1 MDTHETVS
9 ETRLDRGLRRALD
22 AEIAALLEEPS
33 VTDVMCNADGRV
45 FVDRTGAGRTDS
57 GITLTAAN
65 ADFALR
71 MLASSVG
78 TVITRDAPLLSAT
91 MPGSGERVAGSI
103 APITEQPTLSIR
115 KPPRTVFDLSAFSRG
130 PCALADGPV
139 IDGDDPL
146 VRAVQERRNILIAG
160 STGSGKTSLL
170 SSLLQIDSV
179 VRDRCLIIE
188 DTREIAIEAP
198 DHVRFLTSPQIGMQR
213 LVQHALRYRPDRIV
227 LGEVR
232 SGDAALEMLF
242 ACNTGHSGSF
252 GTIHANSALDA
263 LGRLED
269 LCSTICPQPPRRAI
283 ATAIGCVVFVQ
294 RTMTGRAISEVLYVD
309 GWQDGTG
316 YVTRS
321 M

>member
-1 MDTHETVS
+1 MHTHETIS
-9 ETRLDRGLRRALD
+9 ESRLNLGLRRALS
-22 AEIAALLEEPS
+22 AQIAALLEEPS

-45 FVDRTGAGRTDS
+45 FVDRTGTGRTDS

-78 TVITRDAPLLSAT
+78 TVITSDAPLLSAT

-103 APITEQPTLSIR
+103 APITEQPTLAIR

-139 IDGDDPL
+139 IGSDDPL
-146 VRAVQERRNILIAG
+146 LRAVQERRNILIAG

-170 SSLLQIDSV
+170 SALLKSQSV

-188 DTREIAIEAP
+188 DTREIAIAAP
-198 DHVRFLTSPQIGMQR
+198 DHVRFLTSPQVGMQR
-213 LVQHALRYRPDRIV
+213 LVQHALRYRPDRII

-252 GTIHANSALDA
+252 ATVHANSASDA

-269 LCSTICPQPPRRAI
+269 LCATVCLQPPRRAI

-309 GWQDGTG
+309 GWQKGSG

-321 M
+321 V